1 MNSKNI
7 KIGLGLFFFVL
18 ILSIYFFTPA
28 KNYFSRENFDVLKKI
43 IQDQGGWAPL
53 VFIGLYIVVTILCLP
68 GSILTLLSGFIFGV
82 LEGTLYVVI
91 GANVGAFATFL
102 IARGV
107 GRDTIERF
115 LQGISPDGRL
125 GRLDRKIER
134 GGFTVVLW
142 LRLIPVIPYNL
153 LNYAIGL
160 TKVRLKDCLLG
171 NLLGMLPGI
180 FVYVS
185 LGNAAS
191 QLSLTDPRVWTKIEV
206 WGPFVLVILLSL
218 IPRIVKRGGKD
229 AGKI

>member
-1 MNSKNI
+1 MRSKNI
-7 KIGLGLFFFVL
+7 KIGWGLFFFIL
-18 ILSIYFFTPA
+18 ILAIYFFTPA
-28 KNYFSRENFDVLKKI
+28 KNYFSRENFDVLRKMVE
-43 IQDQGGWAPL
+43 DQGAYAPL
-53 VFIGLYIVVTILCLP
+53 VFIGLYVAVAILCLP
-68 GSILTLLSGFIFGV
+68 GSILTILSGLIFGV
-82 LEGTLYVVI
+82 WEGTLYVVI
-91 GANVGAFATFL
+91 GANLGAFATFL
-102 IARGV
+102 IARRV
-107 GRDTIERF
+107 GRHTIERF
-115 LQGISPDGRL
+115 LQGRRPQGRL
-125 GRLDRKIER
+125 LKLDRKIEA

-218 IPRIVKRGGKD
+218 IPRIIKIWRKD
-229 AGKI
+229 APKL